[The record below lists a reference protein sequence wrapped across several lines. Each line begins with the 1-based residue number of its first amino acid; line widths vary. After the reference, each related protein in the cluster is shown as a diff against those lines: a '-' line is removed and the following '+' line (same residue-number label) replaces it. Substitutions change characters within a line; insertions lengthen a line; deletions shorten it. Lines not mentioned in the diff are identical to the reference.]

1 MSTAIVSDVSSPA
14 SRGKGMA
21 LIGVA
26 FSLGFI
32 FGPLIGAAFSAW
44 GKGQSEQWFLYPA
57 MMALT
62 LSILDVAFIALFF
75 KVYFFL
81 KLFSKAIF

>member
-1 MSTAIVSDVSSPA
+1 
-14 SRGKGMA
+14 MA
-21 LIGVA
+21 FIGVA

-75 KVYFFL
+75 KVYFFTFL
-81 KLFSKAIF
+81 GYHSYIDLERH